1 MMFLIGQKVLK
12 WSMAISLMF
21 PKSLMS
27 AKYVDGGIKKRDIC
41 FLIRKITWE
50 SEITNRDHHGL
61 THANERFKYF
71 PCIIAECSQRFQ
83 KMKELM
89 KHLRE
94 SHEISEENKATC
106 RKCPEEFGKLK
117 QFLIHVSRKHE
128 IGTNVPIFPLFPA
141 LTHLQ
146 TPEQT
151 LNFGQSLGNSI
162 VEMMNDP
169 DLSALVVP
177 LLPTIQDL
185 MNCDFRELT
194 RRKPAGVL
202 GGSQEEKE
210 DEEDEEEDGEE
221 DDDQEHEEIDTLR
234 LK

>member
-50 SEITNRDHHGL
+50 SEITN
-61 THANERFKYF
+61 
-71 PCIIAECSQRFQ
+71 
-83 KMKELM
+83 
-89 KHLRE
+89 
-94 SHEISEENKATC
+94 
-106 RKCPEEFGKLK
+106 
-117 QFLIHVSRKHE
+117 
-128 IGTNVPIFPLFPA
+128 NVPIFPLFPA

-162 VEMMNDP
+162 VEM
-169 DLSALVVP
+169 
-177 LLPTIQDL
+177 IIE
-185 MNCDFRELT
+185 F
-194 RRKPAGVL
+194 
-202 GGSQEEKE
+202 
-210 DEEDEEEDGEE
+210 
-221 DDDQEHEEIDTLR
+221 
-234 LK
+234 